1 MLYVGTH
8 FLIIFDSPSRGIP
21 KTSRIRLRTMICD
34 LFQKRFVIMLFFIEE
49 SLITEIFGLNTIGIT
64 QVSVIYN

>member
-1 MLYVGTH
+1 
-8 FLIIFDSPSRGIP
+8 
-21 KTSRIRLRTMICD
+21 MICD